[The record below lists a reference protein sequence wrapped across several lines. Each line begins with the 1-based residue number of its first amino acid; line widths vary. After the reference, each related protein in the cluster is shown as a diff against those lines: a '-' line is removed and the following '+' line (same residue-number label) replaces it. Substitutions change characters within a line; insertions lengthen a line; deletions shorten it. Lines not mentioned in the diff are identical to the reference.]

1 MAENTV
7 IRVGTGQLGR
17 RPTNTIFK
25 ILHERT
31 ERLQKLYAEGRL
43 STCLKFSSTHVI
55 IVVQNPFCLNLLT
68 FVLIYSLLACVKN
81 DKYEVCGFFIGPRS
95 LDRSDLWVK
104 LSVSESLT
112 DVCETLLM

>member
-104 LSVSESLT
+104 LSVSE
-112 DVCETLLM
+112 